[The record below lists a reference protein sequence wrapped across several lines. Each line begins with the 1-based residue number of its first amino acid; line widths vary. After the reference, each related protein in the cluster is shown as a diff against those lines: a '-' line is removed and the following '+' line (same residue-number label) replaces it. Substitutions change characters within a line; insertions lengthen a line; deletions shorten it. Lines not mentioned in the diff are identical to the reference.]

1 MLQSIRTIVHK
12 HNMIKGEVEMRKS
25 IKIMAGVRVVA
36 ALLAVMVFSVMTT
49 KNIYNMEDSAA
60 ANVAVNEVLQRAQ
73 KAEAAHYKWSSNL
86 SNALYAGMEFTGST
100 DPTGCVLGQWLYGE
114 AGTEDKAILDLRTQL
129 EPLHKELHESAAYV
143 LELYNTDPAQAQAYY
158 QETISSNLGVLVGL
172 LEQVVERGV
181 ELNDLSALH
190 MEQTVHTMHIVTG
203 AGLLLTLVLLLSLVL
218 YIMRRVLK
226 PILLITA
233 KTKPLQD
240 GCMKIELNYDAND
253 EIGDLA
259 RTLKQ
264 SIDRI
269 NKYIEDINRMMS
281 QLSGGNFDVEA
292 SVPFI
297 GDFRSISESIDS
309 FTASLSSAMNNIN
322 DVEHKVFGHA
332 QSLSNSS
339 QMLAEGATDQA
350 AAVEELTAT
359 TDDLA
364 RSAEKNIQ
372 MATEM
377 RDNAHLTGDQVN
389 LSSQQMEQLISAM
402 TDISDTSQQIE
413 NIISTIENIAFQTN
427 ILALNAAVEASRAG
441 EAGKGFAVVAKEVRD
456 LAAKSDQAAKATKE
470 LIENSVQA
478 AGKGS
483 RIVEE
488 VSTSLKKTLT
498 LVTQSNDAVEEFAD
512 AVQIEA
518 TAISQVSEALGQ
530 ISNVV
535 QTNTANSEESAAVSA
550 ELFEQVNQ
558 MQKQTS
564 RFKLKH

>member
-1 MLQSIRTIVHK
+1 
-12 HNMIKGEVEMRKS
+12 MRKS

-181 ELNDLSALH
+181 ELNELSALH

>member
-1 MLQSIRTIVHK
+1 
-12 HNMIKGEVEMRKS
+12 MRKS

-281 QLSGGNFDVEA
+281 QLSEGNFDVEA

>member
-1 MLQSIRTIVHK
+1 
-12 HNMIKGEVEMRKS
+12 MRKS
-25 IKIMAGVRVVA
+25 IKIMAGVRVAA

-49 KNIYNMEDSAA
+49 KNIYNMEDCTADSVA
-60 ANVAVNEVLQRAQ
+60 ANAVLQRAQ
-73 KAEAAHYKWSSNL
+73 QAETAHYKWSSNL
-86 SNALYAGMEFTGST
+86 SNALYAGLEFTGST
-100 DPTGCVLGQWLYGE
+100 DPTGCVLGQWIYGE
-114 AGTEDKAILDLRTQL
+114 AGTEDKSILDLRSQL
-129 EPLHKELHESAAYV
+129 EPLHKELHESATYV
-143 LELYNTDPAQAQAYY
+143 LDLYNTDPAQAQAYY

-181 ELNDLSALH
+181 ELNEISAAN
-190 MEQTVHTMHIVTG
+190 MEQTVQTMHIVTG
-203 AGLLLTLVLLLSLVL
+203 AGLLLTLVLLLSLVF

-233 KTKPLQD
+233 RTKPLQD

-264 SIDRI
+264 SIERI
-269 NKYIEDINRMMS
+269 NQYIEDINRMMS
-281 QLSGGNFDVEA
+281 QLSSGNFDVSA

-297 GDFRSISESIDS
+297 GDFRSISDSIDS
-309 FTASLSSAMNNIN
+309 FTGSLSSAMSNIN
-322 DVEHKVFGHA
+322 NVEHKVFGHA
-332 QSLSNSS
+332 QSLSGSS
-339 QMLAEGATDQA
+339 QMLAQGATDQA

-359 TDDLA
+359 TEDLA
-364 RSAEKNIQ
+364 RSAEKNMQ
-372 MATEM
+372 MASEM
-377 RDNAHLTGDQVN
+377 RDNARLTGDQVN

-402 TDISDTSQQIE
+402 TDISETSQEIE

-456 LAAKSDQAAKATKE
+456 LAAKSDQAAKATKD

-478 AGKGS
+478 AGRGS
-483 RIVEE
+483 KIVDE
-488 VSTSLKKTLT
+488 VSESLKKTLT
-498 LVTQSNDAVEEFAD
+498 LVTESNSAVEEFAD

-518 TAISQVSEALGQ
+518 TAISQVSDALGQ

-550 ELFEQVNQ
+550 ELYEQVNRLQ
-558 MQKQTS
+558 TQTS

>member
-1 MLQSIRTIVHK
+1 
-12 HNMIKGEVEMRKS
+12 MRKS
-25 IKIMAGVRVVA
+25 IKIMAGVRVAA

-73 KAEAAHYKWSSNL
+73 KAESAHYKWASNL

-114 AGTEDKAILDLRTQL
+114 AGTEDQAILDLRTQL
-129 EPLHKELHESAAYV
+129 EPLHKELHESATYV
-143 LELYNTDPAQAQAYY
+143 LELYNADPAQAQAYY

-181 ELNDLSALH
+181 ELNELSALH

-203 AGLLLTLVLLLSLVL
+203 VGLFLTLILLLSLVL

-264 SIDRI
+264 SIERI
-269 NKYIEDINRMMS
+269 NQYIEDINRMMS

>member
-1 MLQSIRTIVHK
+1 
-12 HNMIKGEVEMRKS
+12 MRKS

-73 KAEAAHYKWSSNL
+73 KAETAHYKWSSNL

-114 AGTEDKAILDLRTQL
+114 AGTEDKAILDLRIQL
-129 EPLHKELHESAAYV
+129 EPLHKELHESATYV
-143 LELYNTDPAQAQAYY
+143 LELYSTDPAQAQAYY

-181 ELNDLSALH
+181 ELNELSALH

-203 AGLLLTLVLLLSLVL
+203 AGLFLTLVLLLSLVL

-264 SIDRI
+264 SIERI
-269 NKYIEDINRMMS
+269 NQYIEDINRMMS

-478 AGKGS
+478 AGRGS

-564 RFKLKH
+564 RFRLKH

>member
-1 MLQSIRTIVHK
+1 
-12 HNMIKGEVEMRKS
+12 MRKS

-233 KTKPLQD
+233 KTKPLQG

>member
-1 MLQSIRTIVHK
+1 MQRRNVPTGNDKRTP
-12 HNMIKGEVEMRKS
+12 
-25 IKIMAGVRVVA
+25 
-36 ALLAVMVFSVMTT
+36 
-49 KNIYNMEDSAA
+49 
-60 ANVAVNEVLQRAQ
+60 AQ
-73 KAEAAHYKWSSNL
+73 KMAKNMTIFAFVTCLLVIGVIYVFYQHK
-86 SNALYAGMEFTGST
+86 NADKVESGNMPSATELQKLTEKDLEMGYPET
-100 DPTGCVLGQWLYGE
+100 PTE
-114 AGTEDKAILDLRTQL
+114 
-129 EPLHKELHESAAYV
+129 
-143 LELYNTDPAQAQAYY
+143 
-158 QETISSNLGVLVGL
+158 
-172 LEQVVERGV
+172 VVKFF
-181 ELNDLSALH
+181 A
-190 MEQTVHTMHIVTG
+190 
-203 AGLLLTLVLLLSLVL
+203 
-218 YIMRRVLK
+218 
-226 PILLITA
+226 
-233 KTKPLQD
+233 
-240 GCMKIELNYDAND
+240 
-253 EIGDLA
+253 
-259 RTLKQ
+259 
-264 SIDRI
+264 RI
-269 NKYIEDINRMMS
+269 NQYIEDINRMMS

-297 GDFRSISESIDS
+297 GDFRSISESVDS

-359 TDDLA
+359 TEDLA

-377 RDNAHLTGDQVN
+377 RDNAHMTGAQVN

-478 AGKGS
+478 AGRGS

-498 LVTQSNDAVEEFAD
+498 LVTKSNDAVEEFAD

-564 RFKLKH
+564 RFRLKH

>member
-1 MLQSIRTIVHK
+1 
-12 HNMIKGEVEMRKS
+12 MRKS

-441 EAGKGFAVVAKEVRD
+441 EAGKGFAVVAKEARD

-470 LIENSVQA
+470 LTENSVQA